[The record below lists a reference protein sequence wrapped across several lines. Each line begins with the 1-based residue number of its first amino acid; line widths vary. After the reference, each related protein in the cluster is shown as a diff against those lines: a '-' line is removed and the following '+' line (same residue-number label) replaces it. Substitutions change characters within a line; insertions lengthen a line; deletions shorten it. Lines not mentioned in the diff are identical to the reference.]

1 MEKACLS
8 VILSDQV
15 EDDVKDTIYQTTGI
29 PHAVIPDTS
38 GIAFLRFQDQVGNDR
53 KA

>member
-1 MEKACLS
+1 MLS
-8 VILSDQV
+8 FPTPDQV
-15 EDDVKDTIYQTTGI
+15 EDDVKETIYQTTGI